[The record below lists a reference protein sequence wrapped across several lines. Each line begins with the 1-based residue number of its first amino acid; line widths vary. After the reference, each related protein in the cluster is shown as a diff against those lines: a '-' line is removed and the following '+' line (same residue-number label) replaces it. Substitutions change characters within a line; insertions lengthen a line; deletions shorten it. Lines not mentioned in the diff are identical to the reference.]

1 MKFSIGQAATKTGK
15 PKSTIS
21 RAIKTGRIS
30 ATRNGNRYDIDAA
43 ELFRVF
49 PATVAQPNKPNDQ
62 QPHDPTGQ
70 TDILTRLA
78 IAETALDA
86 EREKTALLQRH
97 LDDVRLMLPPPDAAR
112 SRRRWWPWSTSK

>member
-21 RAIKTGRIS
+21 RAIKTGRLS

-49 PATVAQPNKPNDQ
+49 PATVAQPNEPNDE

-78 IAETALDA
+78 IAEAALDA
-86 EREKTALLQRH
+86 EREKNAMLQRH
-97 LDDVRLMLPPPDAAR
+97 LDDVRRMLPPPDDAR
-112 SRRRWWPWSTSK
+112 PRRRWWPW